1 MKIKKIILDN
11 IRSYKY
17 EEIEFPEGISL
28 LSGDVGAGKSSVLLA
43 IDFALFGARRGELS
57 AAALLRKRTEK
68 GAVTLIFTIEDKEI
82 EIKRTL
88 KKSSQG
94 ITQEAGY
101 LSING
106 DKKELSHS
114 ELKQQ
119 ILNLINY
126 PQELLTKKSLIY
138 RYTVYTPQEEMKSIL
153 LADKESRLE
162 TLRKVFNIDK
172 YKRVQ
177 ENAKIITTKLK
188 ENKKELK
195 GKIYD
200 LPEKKQELAKIRE
213 EIKSIQ
219 KQEAASK
226 EKAKTITEQRI
237 MQEEILKRKEEER
250 KKYEEQK
257 KHYELTRM
265 QKNHKEQL
273 KTTAE
278 QRIKKIQED
287 IENILKNITEE
298 EHESWKEK
306 KEKTENTLQ
315 LLEQEQRLCMQ
326 ERIKLEQ
333 EQQSSEDIKQ
343 KIANVNLCP
352 ICEQEVRQ
360 EHKQKIHQREE
371 ERKQKCEEQKQEIK
385 KKEEQINQSIEN
397 IKKVLEVIKGK
408 QTKIILNEHYKMQQQ
423 QKEQERKELRESK
436 QELEKELQELEKKE
450 QEFFNKVQQIKE
462 ESLEREKQELEK
474 IREEERRTLIEESAK
489 EREYILI
496 KKNKEQLEK
505 EVQEKE
511 SYKQQLDKDT
521 EVQEFLEEVFIPLA
535 ETMERKVMLKVHYD
549 FNTLFKEWFQILINT
564 NLLQADLNEEFT
576 PSVEQNGHDIE
587 YENLSGGEKT
597 AIALAYRLSLNQ
609 VINNMMSEINTKDVI
624 ILDEPTDGF
633 STEQLDKVREVL
645 NQLKMQ
651 QIIIVS
657 HEAKV
662 ESFVDNIIRIEKE
675 GHTSKVINGRV

>member
-57 AAALLRKRTEK
+57 AAALLRKGTEK

-333 EQQSSEDIKQ
+333 EQQHSEDIKQ
-343 KIANVNLCP
+343 KITNVNICP
-352 ICEQEVRQ
+352 TCEQEVK
-360 EHKQKIHQREE
+360 EEYKQKIHQREE
-371 ERKQKCEEQKQEIK
+371 ERKQKREEQKQEIK